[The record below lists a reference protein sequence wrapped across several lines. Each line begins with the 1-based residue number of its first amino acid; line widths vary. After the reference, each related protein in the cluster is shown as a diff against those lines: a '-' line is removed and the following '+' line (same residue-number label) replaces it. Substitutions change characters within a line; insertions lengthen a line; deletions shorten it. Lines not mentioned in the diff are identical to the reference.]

1 MFQTLK
7 TCFSIAFA
15 ALLLGTAGLVQA
27 DAPKIGIVIMHGKG
41 GSPAKFVDVLARG
54 LEQKGLLVAN
64 IEMPWSKRR
73 DYDVSPA
80 QAVEEIRA
88 ALDGLKARGAQK
100 LFVAG
105 HSQGG
110 VFAVHFGG
118 VGAVDGIVAI
128 APGGSV
134 DAKVFVDNLGPSL
147 AEARQL
153 IAEGKGKEK
162 VRLMDYEG
170 SRGTSFVMTT
180 PENYVGWFDPAGV
193 MSLTRTVRELKVPI
207 LWAVAARDYPGLRKS
222 NPDLFKSF
230 PAHPL
235 NKYFEPD
242 SDHLN
247 APAASVDAVA
257 AWTEAVAM
265 AKNRD

>member
-1 MFQTLK
+1 VSQRLK
-7 TCFSIAFA
+7 ACFSIVFSAFM
-15 ALLLGTAGLVQA
+15 LGIAGLVQA
-27 DAPKIGIVIMHGKG
+27 EAPKIGIVIMHGKG
-41 GSPAKFVDVLARG
+41 GSPSKHVNTLASG

-64 IEMPWSKRR
+64 IEMPWSKHRE
-73 DYDVSPA
+73 YDVSPA
-80 QAVEEIRA
+80 QAVEEVRA
-88 ALDGLKARGAQK
+88 ALEGLKAQGAQK
-100 LFVAG
+100 LFVVG

-118 VGAVDGIVAI
+118 VGTVDGIVAI

-134 DAKVFVDNLGPSL
+134 DARVFIDNLGPSL

-153 IAEGKGKEK
+153 IAEGKGKDRA
-162 VRLMDYEG
+162 RLMDYEG
-170 SRGTSFVMTT
+170 SRGTNLVTTT

-207 LWAVAARDYPGLRKS
+207 LWAVAARDYPALRKS
-222 NPDLFKSF
+222 NPALFKTF

-247 APAASVDAVA
+247 SPGAAVDEVAVWTAAVA
-257 AWTEAVAM
+257 A
-265 AKNRD
+265 AKN

>member
-1 MFQTLK
+1 MPQRLQA
-7 TCFSIAFA
+7 CFSIIFA
-15 ALLLGTAGLVQA
+15 AFMLGIFGPARA
-27 DAPKIGIVIMHGKG
+27 EAPKVGIVVMHGKG
-41 GSPAKFVDVLARG
+41 GSPNKFVDVLASG
-54 LEQKGLLVAN
+54 LEQKGILVAN

-73 DYDVSPA
+73 DYDASPT
-80 QAVEEIRA
+80 QAVEEVRA
-88 ALDGLKARGAQK
+88 ALDGLKAQGAQK

-118 VGAVDGIVAI
+118 LGAIDGIVAI

-134 DAKVFVDNLGPSL
+134 DARVFIDNLGPSL

-153 IAEGKGKEK
+153 IAEGKGKDK
-162 VRLMDYEG
+162 ARLMDYEG
-170 SRGTSFVMTT
+170 SRGTNLVMTT

-193 MSLTRTVRELKVPI
+193 MSLARTVRELKVPI
-207 LWAVAARDYPGLRKS
+207 LWAVAARDYPALRKS
-222 NPDLFKSF
+222 NPALFRTF

-247 APAASVDAVA
+247 APGAMVEEVVAWTATVA
-257 AWTEAVAM
+257 A
-265 AKNRD
+265 AKN